1 MCHPGFV
8 DDTLKRLDPLTDLR
22 EREHA
27 YFAGEMFPQILAQ
40 HGVTLS

>member
-1 MCHPGFV
+1 M
-8 DDTLKRLDPLTDLR
+8 TLKRLDPLTYLR